1 MILNDVCLN
10 NSIMD
15 NPSNNL
21 LSGSESFT
29 ISNQPVGFS
38 VIDFWRFQFSNIWDI
53 QDQIAEF
60 IVAYALGQTEPYNK
74 NGWTL
79 WDINYKGRRVEVKE
93 TAYYHSWRSDGKVSK
108 RRTFS
113 INKAHSNYKVRTSES
128 KRQNDIYV
136 FCLNTGETREESN
149 PLVLENWRFWVVP
162 TENINRV
169 CGNNKSITLGRLQK
183 LTGLMNGI
191 GYDELRVAVD
201 ECCK

>member
-1 MILNDVCLN
+1 
-10 NSIMD
+10 MD
-15 NPSNNL
+15 NPSYNL

-53 QDQIAEF
+53 QDQVAEF
-60 IVAYALGQTEPYNK
+60 IVARALGQDMPHNK

-79 WDINYKGRRVEVKE
+79 WDITYCGKRIEVKE
-93 TAYYHSWRSDGKVSK
+93 TAYYHSWRVDGSVSTQ
-108 RRTFS
+108 RVFG
-113 INKAHSNYKVRTSES
+113 IDKAYSRYKDSTSEY
-128 KRQNDIYV
+128 KRQNDVYV

-149 PLVLENWRFWVVP
+149 PLILDHWSFWVMP
-162 TENINRV
+162 TETINRV
-169 CGNNKSITLGRLQK
+169 CGNNKTITLGRLQK

>member
-1 MILNDVCLN
+1 
-10 NSIMD
+10 MD

-21 LSGSESFT
+21 LSGSEPFI
-29 ISNQPVGFS
+29 ISNQPAGFS

-60 IVAYALGQTEPYNK
+60 IVASALGQTEPYNK

-79 WDINYKGRRVEVKE
+79 WDINYKDRRIEVKE
-93 TAYYHSWRSDGKVSK
+93 TAYYHSWRSDGKISK
-108 RRTFS
+108 QRTFG
-113 INKAHSNYKVRTSES
+113 INKAHSSYKVRKSES

-149 PLVLENWRFWVVP
+149 PLVLDHWRFWVIP
-162 TENINRV
+162 TETINRV

-191 GYDELRVAVD
+191 GYNELRASVD
-201 ECCK
+201 KYCK